1 MNSTTL
7 LPGQPTTTSRAACC
21 PLTRRQ
27 PHWYRGAIVRGGP
40 RVFGVARRLAHGELF
55 QAPRALALSLALGT
69 ALLAA
74 GCGGGTRQD
83 AGEPSA
89 TFEMK
94 LVHASFPAKQ
104 SIARP
109 TSMELEVQNTGSH
122 TVPNVA
128 VTVDSFDY
136 AISPLKELAAN
147 KRPIWAIEQ
156 GPGTIAKAPVETQ
169 EVSVPGG
176 DQTAYVNTWALGR
189 LAAGETAT
197 FIWKVVPVKPGT
209 HTVHFAVAAGLS
221 GKAKARLASGGL
233 ANGQF
238 TVDIAPAPPVTH
250 VDPNTG
256 RIESGAYPSS
266 P

>member
-1 MNSTTL
+1 M
-7 LPGQPTTTSRAACC
+7 
-21 PLTRRQ
+21 
-27 PHWYRGAIVRGGP
+27 
-40 RVFGVARRLAHGELF
+40 
-55 QAPRALALSLALGT
+55 LALG
-69 ALLAA
+69 ALPLLV

-83 AGEPSA
+83 AGEPSG

-94 LVHASFPAKQ
+94 LLHASFPTKQ

-109 TSMELEVQNTGSH
+109 ASMELQVQNTGSH
-122 TVPNVA
+122 AVPNVA

-136 AISPLKELAAN
+136 TIAPLNELAAN

-156 GPGTIAKAPVETQ
+156 GPGAIAKAPVETQ
-169 EVSVPGG
+169 EVSAPGG

-189 LAAGETAT
+189 LAAGATAT

-250 VDPNTG
+250 VNPSTG
-256 RIESGAYPSS
+256 RIETGASPSS

>member
-1 MNSTTL
+1 L
-7 LPGQPTTTSRAACC
+7 L
-21 PLTRRQ
+21 
-27 PHWYRGAIVRGGP
+27 V
-40 RVFGVARRLAHGELF
+40 VGVAMLA
-55 QAPRALALSLALGT
+55 S
-69 ALLAA
+69 

-83 AGEPSA
+83 AAEHSA

-109 TSMELEVQNTGSH
+109 TSMELQVQNTGSK
-122 TVPNVA
+122 TVPDVA

-136 AISPLKELAAN
+136 TISPLKELAAN

-156 GPGTIAKAPVETQ
+156 GPGAIAKAPVETQ
-169 EVSVPGG
+169 EVSAPGG
-176 DQTAYVNTWALGR
+176 GQTAYVNTWALGR
-189 LAAGETAT
+189 LAPGHTAT
-197 FIWKVVPVKPGT
+197 FTWKVVPVKPGT

-221 GKAKARLASGGL
+221 GKAKTKLASGGP

-238 TVDIAPAPPVTH
+238 TVDIAPAPAVNH

-256 RIESGAYPSS
+256 KVAPGAFPSS

>member
-1 MNSTTL
+1 
-7 LPGQPTTTSRAACC
+7 
-21 PLTRRQ
+21 
-27 PHWYRGAIVRGGP
+27 V
-40 RVFGVARRLAHGELF
+40 
-55 QAPRALALSLALGT
+55 LALG
-69 ALLAA
+69 AVPLVA
-74 GCGGGTRQD
+74 GCGAGTRQD

-89 TFEMK
+89 SFEMK
-94 LVHASFPAKQ
+94 LLHASFPTKQ

-109 TSMELEVQNTGSH
+109 ATMELQVQNTGAH
-122 TVPNVA
+122 AVPNLA

-136 AISPLKELAAN
+136 TIAPLNELAAN

-156 GPGTIAKAPVETQ
+156 GPGAIAKAPVETQ
-169 EVSVPGG
+169 EVSAPGG
-176 DQTAYVNTWALGR
+176 GQTAYVNTWALGR
-189 LAAGETAT
+189 LAPGKTAT
-197 FIWKVVPVKPGT
+197 FTWKVVPVKPGT

-250 VDPNTG
+250 VNPSTG
-256 RIESGAYPSS
+256 RIEVGAFPSS